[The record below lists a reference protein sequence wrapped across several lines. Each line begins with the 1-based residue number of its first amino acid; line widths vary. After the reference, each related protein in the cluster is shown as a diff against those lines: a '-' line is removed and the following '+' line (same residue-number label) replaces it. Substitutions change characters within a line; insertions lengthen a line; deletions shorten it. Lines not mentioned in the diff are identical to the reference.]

1 MAHKYRDPY
10 SGKIKSNRHFRKQKG
25 RKKLNSIYSIG
36 GDKWFPWPVGW
47 SDYEWDENTHQNQPK
62 ENAYLKRN
70 WRPVKLSKW
79 IKKNCHRK
87 NRRVMH
93 SEDLTDYTYNK
104 NAEFWWELW

>member
-1 MAHKYRDPY
+1 MAHKYKDPY

-25 RKKLNSIYSIG
+25 KKKLNSIYSIG
-36 GDKWFPWPVGW
+36 GDRWFPWPVGW

-62 ENAYLKRN
+62 KNAYLKRN

-93 SEDLTDYTYNK
+93 SEDLTDYTDNK
-104 NAEFWWELW
+104 NAEFWWQLW

>member
-1 MAHKYRDPY
+1 MAHRYKDPY

-104 NAEFWWELW
+104 NAEFWWQLW